1 MAAQVLDTCSS
12 SSRLRAQRGK
22 KIKRKCR
29 SGHTSHGC
37 LVIIGDS
44 ITKEDTMKNN
54 DTNTN
59 TATLEAEPQQQAPRN
74 IEAAREGLRA
84 FGQHYDYDVSY
95 LEALME
101 ASPGAFF
108 AFEGAMHAS
117 RFQKAA
123 PVELLALVKIT
134 ALRTEDCGPCTELAI
149 KMGREAGVPDAI
161 MRGALHGGKGLSP
174 EHLEIH
180 EFARAVTTN
189 EEMDPEMLPRLEAH
203 WGREVMAE
211 LGLAIVGARIYP
223 TIKRALGHAKS
234 CSLIPGLLA

>member
-1 MAAQVLDTCSS
+1 
-12 SSRLRAQRGK
+12 
-22 KIKRKCR
+22 
-29 SGHTSHGC
+29 
-37 LVIIGDS
+37 
-44 ITKEDTMKNN
+44 MKNT

-59 TATLEAEPQQQAPRN
+59 TATLEAEAQTQAQPQQRERL
-74 IEAAREGLRA
+74 EAAKAGLQA

-108 AFEGAMHAS
+108 AFEGAMGAS

-123 PVELLALVKIT
+123 PTELLALVKIT
-134 ALRTEDCGPCTELAI
+134 ALRTEDCGPCTELTI

-174 EHLEIH
+174 EHLEIY
-180 EFARAVTTN
+180 EFARAVTAN
-189 EEMDPEMLPRLEAH
+189 EEMDPEMLPRLEAR

-211 LGLAIVGARIYP
+211 LGVAIVGARIYP
-223 TIKRALGHAKS
+223 TMKRALGHAKS

>member
-1 MAAQVLDTCSS
+1 
-12 SSRLRAQRGK
+12 
-22 KIKRKCR
+22 
-29 SGHTSHGC
+29 
-37 LVIIGDS
+37 
-44 ITKEDTMKNN
+44 MKNTHTE
-54 DTNTN
+54 TNTN
-59 TATLEAEPQQQAPRN
+59 TATLEAEPQPQPQPQTQPQQQDRL
-74 IEAAREGLRA
+74 EAAREGLRA

-117 RFQKAA
+117 RFKKAA

-149 KMGREAGVPDAI
+149 KMGREAGVPDAT

-174 EHLEIH
+174 EHREIH

-189 EEMDPEMLPRLEAH
+189 EEMDPEMLPRLEAR

-223 TIKRALGHAKS
+223 TMKRALGHAKS